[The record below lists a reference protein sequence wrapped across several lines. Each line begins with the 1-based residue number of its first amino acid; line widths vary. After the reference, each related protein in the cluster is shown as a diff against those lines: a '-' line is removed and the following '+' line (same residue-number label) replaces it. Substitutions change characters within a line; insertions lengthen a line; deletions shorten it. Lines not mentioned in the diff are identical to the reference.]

1 MGWVE
6 RERERKESNARNT
19 FGLDTRTIL
28 ANKTLN
34 EIPFN
39 IVWLMFFV
47 CLSVSYLSE
56 GCFGYSIIRWIHTN
70 SSKKKKSLKSDKPRA
85 HGQKATH
92 LRIYT
97 YSTEEKKTQIHLI
110 IITNRFLLFILF
122 LLCLCSSHQCFHCVS
137 ISWHFPFA
145 TFHTVLGFL
154 YLLASFSSLFFLCV
168 CDFGILPLFEYA
180 TTDQKWI
187 NINYATQLNHRTH
200 SNNDSPELK
209 AYHRPWNSF
218 MDKTFAHNKWKKTQ
232 APYQMDPF
240 SVGQSELATITIK

>member
-1 MGWVE
+1 MKYLLILYGWCFLCAFPSLICRRVALDIPLFDE
-6 RERERKESNARNT
+6 FIRIRRRRKNRWKAISHVHTGKKRHTYEY
-19 FGLDTRTIL
+19 IH
-28 ANKTLN
+28 
-34 EIPFN
+34 IPP
-39 IVWLMFFV
+39 
-47 CLSVSYLSE
+47 
-56 GCFGYSIIRWIHTN
+56 
-70 SSKKKKSLKSDKPRA
+70 KKKTYKFIWSSLQTVFFYLFCFCCVCVP
-85 HGQKATH
+85 ATSVFIVFRFRGIFH
-92 LRIYT
+92 L
-97 YSTEEKKTQIHLI
+97 
-110 IITNRFLLFILF
+110 LLFIRSSVFFICWLPF
-122 LLCLCSSHQCFHCVS
+122 LL
-137 ISWHFPFA
+137 
-145 TFHTVLGFL
+145 
-154 YLLASFSSLFFLCV
+154 SFFVCV